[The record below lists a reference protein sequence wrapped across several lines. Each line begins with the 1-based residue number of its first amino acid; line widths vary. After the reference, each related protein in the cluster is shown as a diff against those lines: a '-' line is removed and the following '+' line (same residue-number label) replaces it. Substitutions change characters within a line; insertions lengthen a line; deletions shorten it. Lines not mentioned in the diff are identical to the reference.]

1 MIARIL
7 FAASLLVA
15 LPAAAQQVYRWVDAN
30 GNVNFSSTPPPDAR
44 AAEPVD
50 LPPTPSAEEVEA
62 ARQREQSLQQLGDQ
76 LSQERQDRE
85 SQRAEER
92 KAAQEAAAPQ
102 QPPPQPSDSGDD
114 WSYGWWIPGQP
125 NYRPHPRPRPPWPE
139 RPVPPGPRRDPTAP
153 PDHPAFWPREPVL
166 PPVTRPGR
174 PVEPAPLP
182 SLPARR

>member
-1 MIARIL
+1 MLARSL
-7 FAASLLVA
+7 VAAGLLVA
-15 LPAAAQQVYRWVDAN
+15 LPAAAQQVYKWVDAN

-62 ARQREQSLQQLGDQ
+62 ARQREQSLQQLGDS
-76 LSQERQDRE
+76 LSKERQDRE
-85 SQRAEER
+85 AQRAEER
-92 KAAQEAAAPQ
+92 KAAREEAALQ
-102 QPPPQPSDSGDD
+102 QPVPTQTDSDDD
-114 WSYGWWIPGQP
+114 WGYGWWIPG
-125 NYRPHPRPRPPWPE
+125 RPDVHRPRPRPPWPE

-166 PPVTRPGR
+166 PPATRPGR
-174 PVEPAPLP
+174 PVEPTPLP